1 MNLRRITQAGDPD
14 FKALTALYTEAFPAE
29 ERRETAQLGRMLEE
43 EPRMHFHVVEI
54 GGKRAG
60 LFVYWDFGTFYYLE
74 HLAVYPEMRNQK
86 IGQQVLDWMREHL
99 DGLRILEA
107 EPAETD
113 ITTRRVRYYERNGY
127 RILDKE
133 YRQPS
138 YRPGGEG
145 CALWVMGNRTE
156 EGLAEKLETIRQ
168 AVYERQ

>member
-1 MNLRRITQAGDPD
+1 
-14 FKALTALYTEAFPAE
+14 
-29 ERRETAQLGRMLEE
+29 
-43 EPRMHFHVVEI
+43 
-54 GGKRAG
+54 
-60 LFVYWDFGTFYYLE
+60 
-74 HLAVYPEMRNQK
+74 
-86 IGQQVLDWMREHL
+86 MREHL
-99 DGLRILEA
+99 DGLRLLEA

-127 RILDKE
+127 RVLDKE